1 MKAEAPTP
9 PHHTL
14 TLKNPPTIG
23 KIRTILIK
31 LMNILFM
38 YYRTHTCGELTKQHA
53 GQEATLSGWVHKRRD
68 LGGLIFVDLRDRYG
82 ITQVVFNPDQVN
94 NFPVV
99 ESLKYEYIIKVK
111 GAVVERKENT
121 INKDLATGEIE
132 LMATDIEIL
141 SKAKPM
147 PFEIFETNK
156 GEEDEEL
163 RLKYRFLEL
172 RREKLKNNI
181 IFRNKMIS
189 QIRRYMEERDF
200 VEVATPILTVS
211 SPEGARDFLVP
222 SRIHPGK
229 FYALPQA
236 PQQYKQ
242 LLMVAGFDRYYQV
255 APCMRDEDPRADRS
269 PGEFYQLDC
278 ETSFLKK
285 EEFFEL
291 MEPLFIELTEKLTNK
306 KVLNKPF
313 PRIPFKEALE
323 SYGSDRPDLR
333 FDLKIKEVTAWA
345 KETDF
350 NVFKEADHVRALVI
364 PGGAEF
370 TRKEID
376 EEFADVAKRAHAKGL
391 AWMKYVG
398 GVYEGG
404 VAKFFTEEQLKQL
417 TTALSVEEGSIIFF
431 SADVWDVSCLSL
443 GAVRDLV
450 GRKRNLKDPNIVAW
464 AWIVDFPMYEFNKD
478 AGKVDFVHNPFS
490 MPQGGLEALNTMNP
504 LDILADQYDIIAN
517 GLELSSGSVRNKDPE
532 IMYRAFEI
540 AGYGKEQVNAKFGHM
555 IDAFEFGAPPH
566 CGFAPGIE
574 RLTMLL
580 TDEPNIRAV
589 VAFPKNQKA
598 EEPMMGSPSVVDEAQ
613 LKELGLKIVE
623 KK

>member
-1 MKAEAPTP
+1 M
-9 PHHTL
+9 H
-14 TLKNPPTIG
+14 
-23 KIRTILIK
+23 
-31 LMNILFM
+31 
-38 YYRTHTCGELTKQHA
+38 YRTHTCGELTKKQI
-53 GQEATLSGWVHKRRD
+53 GEEVTLSGWVHKRRD

-82 ITQVVFNPDQVN
+82 ITQVVFNPDHVAD
-94 NFPVV
+94 FKTV
-99 ESLKYEYIIKVK
+99 ESLKYEYIIKIK
-111 GAVVERKENT
+111 GEVVDRKEGT
-121 INKDLATGEIE
+121 ANKDLATGEIE
-132 LMATDIEIL
+132 VMAKEIEIL
-141 SKAKPM
+141 SKAKAM

-181 IFRNKMIS
+181 IFRNKLVTH
-189 QIRRYMEERDF
+189 IRNYMESRNFIDI
-200 VEVATPILTVS
+200 ATPILTVS

-222 SRIHPGK
+222 SRLHPGK

-242 LLMVAGFDRYYQV
+242 LLMVAGFDRYYQI

-278 ETSFLKK
+278 ETSFMKK

-291 MEPLFIELTEKLTNK
+291 MEPLFIELTEKLAGK
-306 KVLNKPF
+306 KVKDKKI
-313 PRIPFKEALE
+313 PRIPYKEVME
-323 SYGSDRPDLR
+323 SYGGDRPDLR
-333 FDLKIKEVTAWA
+333 FELKIQEITDWA
-345 KETDF
+345 RQSGF
-350 NVFKEADHVRALVI
+350 NVFKEAEFVRVLVV

-376 EEFADVAKRAHAKGL
+376 EEFTDVAKRAHAKGL
-391 AWMKYVG
+391 AWMRYADNKFDG
-398 GVYEGG
+398 GI
-404 VAKFFTEEQLKQL
+404 AKFFTEEQLQELQKK
-417 TTALSVEEGSIIFF
+417 TKTENGSILFF
-431 SADVWDVSCLSL
+431 SADKWDVSCLSL

-450 GRKRNLKDPNIVAW
+450 GKKQNLKDPNVVAW
-464 AWIVDFPMYEFNKD
+464 AWVVDFPMYEFSELNK
-478 AGKVDFVHNPFS
+478 KIDFGHNPFS
-490 MPQGGLEALNTMNP
+490 MPQGGLEALNSKNP

-517 GLELSSGSVRNKDPE
+517 GLELSSGAVRNKDPE

-540 AGYGKEQVNAKFGHM
+540 AGYSKEQVDAKFGHM

-574 RLTMLL
+574 RLVMLL
-580 TDEPNIRAV
+580 TNEPNIRAV

-598 EEPMMGSPSVVDEAQ
+598 EEPMMGSPSTVDDIQ